1 MSISTINS
9 NIPAY
14 SAQRSIGAASQN
26 TADSISRLSS
36 GNRIVRAGD
45 DVAATATG
53 GALRGS
59 VTVLRQALLNT
70 SQGTS
75 LLQIA
80 DGALSQVSDIL
91 QRQKAL
97 ATQAGSGSL
106 SDTDRSFINQ
116 EFQALTDEI
125 NRIAKSTKF
134 GSVSLLDG
142 TLSGAQS
149 MISNVQL
156 GTNTSA
162 TTAADVFQITGAV
175 GNNETID
182 VNGVTVTF
190 TTSAVGSQDANGK
203 VAVGA
208 AAAQTAANLARFL
221 NENSDSRLANLTFVA
236 TGANITANWG
246 GGALDGAYVLDAS
259 LDTATNITLGT
270 AADRTIAAGT
280 SGDGL
285 SVDRVRAVGSVSGT
299 LFANGSTTAALAGE
313 AIVTSTIEDNADFVG
328 KLGQGKMGRITG
340 TFTTADTATFQLK
353 VGNITYTANATNI
366 VNAAVVPLA
375 FTGADEYGNAAG
387 GSFTLNVGGGTV
399 ATFGSQGQLDPL
411 LAQFNEAFS
420 TVTFTQNR
428 DITSFQEGAS
438 VQVDGTEIANLNGAS
453 VNFRSDD
460 FSSVNIED
468 IQIEQPQIGST
479 DARITVQVNGETYV
493 SFSGIGNQIGIN
505 TSITLQNISNPNR
518 ALTIQTGNTA
528 VAGSTT
534 TAFDITNQENADALE
549 TALKKAFGI
558 DAGSAKLS
566 FRVGNA
572 TGETLGVKIDSV
584 TTQNIY
590 GGKTLS
596 IATQAG
602 ASAASDVLDV
612 AINRVTAIRSGVG
625 ALQSR
630 FDFASNNIQFSVQ
643 NQDSARSALLDTDI
657 SKEST
662 DYANAQVQVQAGVS
676 VLAQANQL
684 TQNLLKLIG

>member
-1 MSISTINS
+1 MSISSINS

-26 TADSISRLSS
+26 TADSITRLSS

-80 DGALSQVSDIL
+80 DGALSQVMDIL

-97 ATQAGSGSL
+97 SAQAGSGSV
-106 SDTDRSFINQ
+106 SDMDRSFINQ
-116 EFQALTDEI
+116 EFQALADEI

-134 GSVSLLDG
+134 GSVTLLDG
-142 TLSGAQS
+142 TLSGAES
-149 MISNVQL
+149 LVSNVQL

-162 TTAADVFQITGAV
+162 TTAADVFQFTGAV
-175 GNNETID
+175 GNGETIS

-190 TTSAVGSQDANGK
+190 TTSAVGTAGAAGR
-203 VAVGA
+203 VVVGA
-208 AAAQTAANLARFL
+208 APAETAANLARFL
-221 NENSDSRLANLTFVA
+221 NENSDPRLSNLSFVA

-246 GGALDGAYVLDAS
+246 GGALDGAYILEAS
-259 LDTATNITLGT
+259 LGTATNITLGT

-285 SVDRVRAVGSVSGT
+285 SVDRVRAVGAVKGT
-299 LFANGSTTAALAGE
+299 LFANGDTTAALAGP
-313 AIVTSTIEDNADFVG
+313 AIITTTIEDNADFIG
-328 KLGQGKMGRITG
+328 KLGTGKLGIFTG
-340 TFTTADTATFQLK
+340 TYTATDTATFQLK
-353 VGNITYTANATNI
+353 VGNITYTTNVTDI
-366 VNAAVVPLA
+366 VDPAVIPLV
-375 FTGADEYGNAAG
+375 FTGADEFGNSVG

-399 ATFGSQGQLDPL
+399 TTFDSQGQLEQL

-420 TVTFTQNR
+420 GVTFTQNR
-428 DITSFQEGAS
+428 DITNFQEGAV
-438 VQVDGTEIANLNGAS
+438 VQVNGVEVSNLNGAS

-460 FSSVNIED
+460 FSSVSIED
-468 IQIEQPQIGST
+468 IQIDEAPIGST
-479 DARITVQVNGETYV
+479 DVKFTVQVNGETYV
-493 SFSGIGNQIGIN
+493 SLSGIGNQIGIN

-518 ALTIQTGNTA
+518 VLTLQTGNTA
-528 VAGSTT
+528 IAGSSVTALDLTT
-534 TAFDITNQENADALE
+534 QANADALE
-549 TALKKAFGI
+549 AALKNAFGI

-572 TGETLGVKIDSV
+572 AGETLGVKIDSV

-590 GGKTLS
+590 GGKVLS
-596 IATQAG
+596 IATQAA
-602 ASAASDVLDV
+602 ASAASDVLDI
-612 AINRVTAIRSGVG
+612 AINRVTAIRANVG